1 MADGMSDTQ
10 QRKKKTN
17 THKKKTHT
25 RTHFQEVS
33 RNKAASFLRILTA
46 VSQKKKKKKRYVE
59 RQRDNT
65 AALLATQVR
74 SSQRR
79 ETNGAK
85 TVVLTRE
92 LQPGVSRG
100 VAHARRRVSAVGH
113 VRLGALGLAVDHGQA
128 QTQAFGVGLSPG
140 QRDETGLGCLM

>member
-1 MADGMSDTQ
+1 MAQ
-10 QRKKKTN
+10 
-17 THKKKTHT
+17 
-25 RTHFQEVS
+25 
-33 RNKAASFLRILTA
+33 
-46 VSQKKKKKKRYVE
+46 
-59 RQRDNT
+59 
-65 AALLATQVR
+65 
-74 SSQRR
+74 
-79 ETNGAK
+79 K

-113 VRLGALGLAVDHGQA
+113 VRLGALGLAVDDGQA